1 MGPADL
7 NKVMKDIK
15 PGYNENVIVGFDT
28 MDDAGVYRISP
39 DMALIQ
45 TLDFFTPIV
54 DDPYTYGRIA
64 ACNALSDIYAMG
76 GKPITAMNIV
86 CFPVKKFSLDVL
98 NKILKGG
105 LDILE
110 KAGVQLLGGH
120 SVEDDELKYGLSVT
134 GTIHPDKVLRNIG
147 LKPGDSLVLTKAL
160 GTGIVGTALKAGE
173 AKEDDIAAFVQSM
186 TTLNRLASEIAQKYD
201 IHACTDITGFGLIGH
216 LTEMLSSDKLQ
227 ITINSQSLPL
237 LPGALNY
244 ASGGLIPGGLYKN
257 RDYIGAKCEIETSVK
272 RELAD
277 IVFDP
282 QTSGGL
288 LIALSE
294 KDAPA
299 LLTELKS
306 NGIDKACIIATVKE
320 AEKAKI
326 VVV

>member
-7 NKVMKDIK
+7 NNVMKDIK

-54 DDPYTYGRIA
+54 DDPYTYGQIA

-134 GTIHPDKVLRNIG
+134 GTVHPDRVLRNVG

-186 TTLNRLASEIAQKYD
+186 TTLNRLTSEIAQKYN

-216 LTEMLSSDKLQ
+216 LIEMLSLDKLK
-227 ITINSQSLPL
+227 ITINSLSLPL

-257 RDYIGAKCEIETSVK
+257 REYIGAKCDIDASVK

-277 IVFDP
+277 VVFDP

-299 LLTELKS
+299 LLAELKS
-306 NGIDKACIIATVKE
+306 GGIDKACIIASVNE
-320 AEKAKI
+320 ADKGKI

>member
-1 MGPADL
+1 MQ
-7 NKVMKDIK
+7 DIK

-39 DMALIQ
+39 DIALIQ

-54 DDPYTYGRIA
+54 DDPYTYGQIA

-86 CFPVKKFSLDVL
+86 CFPIKKFSLDIL

-134 GTIHPDKVLRNIG
+134 GTVHPDKVLRNVG
-147 LKPGDSLVLTKAL
+147 LKPGDSLIMTKAL
-160 GTGIVGTALKAGE
+160 GTGIIGTALKAGE
-173 AKEDDIAAFVQSM
+173 AKDEHIAAFVQSM
-186 TTLNRLASEIAQKYD
+186 TTLNRQASGIAQKYE

-227 ITINSQSLPL
+227 ITINSKNLPL
-237 LPGALNY
+237 LPGVLEY

-257 RDYIGAKCEIETSVK
+257 RDYIRARCSIDASVK

-288 LIALSE
+288 MIALSE
-294 KDAPA
+294 KDALA
-299 LLTELKS
+299 LLSELKS
-306 NGIDKACIIATVKE
+306 NGIDKACIVASVEESET
-320 AEKAKI
+320 AKI
-326 VVV
+326 IVV

>member
-1 MGPADL
+1 
-7 NKVMKDIK
+7 MKDIK
-15 PGYNENVIVGFDT
+15 PRYNGNVIVGFDT

-45 TLDFFTPIV
+45 TVDFFTPIV

-64 ACNALSDIYAMG
+64 ACNALSDVYAMG

-86 CFPVKKFSLDVL
+86 CYPLKKFSLDIL

-105 LDILE
+105 IAILE
-110 KAGVQLLGGH
+110 EADVQLLGGH

-134 GTIHPDKVLRNIG
+134 GVVHPDKVLRNVG
-147 LKPGDSLVLTKAL
+147 LKPDDSLILTKAL
-160 GTGIVGTALKAGE
+160 GTGIIGTALKAGE
-173 AKEDDIAAFVQSM
+173 AKEGHIKSFIHSM
-186 TTLNRLASEIAQKYD
+186 TALNRQASEIARKYN
-201 IHACTDITGFGLIGH
+201 IHACTDITGFGLVGH
-216 LTEMLSSDKLQ
+216 LTEMLFSEKLQ
-227 ITINSQSLPL
+227 ITIYSKDLPL
-237 LPGALNY
+237 LSGACEY

-257 RDYIGAKCEIETSVK
+257 RDYIGNRCSIDAAVS

-288 LIALSE
+288 VLALPE
-294 KDAPA
+294 KDAPS
-299 LLTELKS
+299 LLVELKS
-306 NGIDKACIIATVKE
+306 GGLDRASIIASVKE
-320 AEKAKI
+320 AGKAKI